1 MPIVRLAGK
10 LVYFAHIPKC
20 AGSSVEDYLAAR
32 FGPLALLDRAYLSV
46 PEAARWSRSSPQHV
60 DAAALARLFPPD
72 FFAAAFAVV
81 RHPLAR
87 ALSAWRYQAE
97 VEGTTDAGF
106 GAWLETEAG
115 AGAGLEAGHDGGVL
129 FRFDNHALPQTAFL
143 PAGVDCK
150 IFHLEHGLDAVIP
163 WLDGLAGDTS
173 GPRAMGHVLP
183 GKGPARGSATGPE
196 TGPAT
201 GPAYTPTEAEIAR
214 VAEIYAADFKAFGYV
229 PGQKAPVAD
238 APALSP
244 AFQAANARAKARA
257 ATPLGRLSARLS
269 RYLRRMRG

>member
-46 PEAARWSRSSPQHV
+46 PEPARWPRTSPQHV

-72 FFAAAFAVV
+72 FFAAAFTVV

-106 GAWLETEAG
+106 GAWLAAEAG
-115 AGAGLEAGHDGGVL
+115 GAL

-143 PAGVDCK
+143 PEGVDCK

-163 WLDGLAGDTS
+163 WLDELAGDTG
-173 GPRAMGHVLP
+173 GPRAMDHVLP
-183 GKGPARGSATGPE
+183 GKGPAAR
-196 TGPAT
+196 PAP
-201 GPAYTPTEAEIAR
+201 GPAYTPTEAEVAR

-238 APALSP
+238 APALSA

-257 ATPLGRLSARLS
+257 ATPFGRLSARLS
-269 RYLRRMRG
+269 RRLRRMRG